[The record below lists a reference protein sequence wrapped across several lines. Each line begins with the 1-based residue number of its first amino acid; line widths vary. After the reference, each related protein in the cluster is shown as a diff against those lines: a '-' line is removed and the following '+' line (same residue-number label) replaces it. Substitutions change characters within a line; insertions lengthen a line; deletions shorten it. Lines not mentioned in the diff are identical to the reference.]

1 MRKSIARRGTIWY
14 RGAMGTKQV
23 RADALSL
30 ACASILNKKRR
41 EVGWSYNTIE
51 EKAGLPRM
59 RGQRALK
66 GERSFLVDD
75 VEAIASALGL
85 KASAVVREAED
96 SLALQIVSEPA
107 SKLEQDDY
115 APAAHN
121 PGVDIE
127 AEQEGMMEES

>member
-1 MRKSIARRGTIWY
+1 MGQKSLE
-14 RGAMGTKQV
+14 
-23 RADALSL
+23 ADALSI
-30 ACASILNKKRR
+30 AIARILDRSKDEQGISFR
-41 EVGWSYNTIE
+41 ELE
-51 EKAGLPRM
+51 ERSGVSRARA
-59 RGQRALK
+59 QRCMK
-66 GERSFLVDD
+66 GERPFMIDD

-96 SLALQIVSEPA
+96 SLALSIVSEPA

>member
-1 MRKSIARRGTIWY
+1 MLVSVSLFGTIV
-14 RGAMGTKQV
+14 RMGQKSLE
-23 RADALSL
+23 ADALSIAI
-30 ACASILNKKRR
+30 ACILDRSKDEQGISFR
-41 EVGWSYNTIE
+41 ELE
-51 EKAGLPRM
+51 ERSGVSRART
-59 RGQRALK
+59 QRCMK
-66 GERSFLVDD
+66 GERPFMIDD

-96 SLALQIVSEPA
+96 SLALSIVSEPA
-107 SKLEQDDY
+107 VNMGQDDY